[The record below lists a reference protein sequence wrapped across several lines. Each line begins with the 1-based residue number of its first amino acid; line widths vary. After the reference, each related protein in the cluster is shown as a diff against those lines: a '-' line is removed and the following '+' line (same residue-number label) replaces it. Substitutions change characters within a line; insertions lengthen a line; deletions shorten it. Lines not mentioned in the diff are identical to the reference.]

1 MLMCGGKGFISA
13 NILLLF
19 LFLFL
24 FLLLLF
30 WVGVVGS
37 RVNIYI
43 LGTLH
48 PLCLI
53 AGSVGPN
60 PFSFLFW
67 HDSVGKLLWHSPG
80 KVHSAFVS
88 KAIEIQ

>member
-1 MLMCGGKGFISA
+1 MLMCGGKGFISG
-13 NILLLF
+13 NTLLLF
-19 LFLFL
+19 LFLLL

-30 WVGVVGS
+30 WVVGS
-37 RVNIYI
+37 RANIYI

-67 HDSVGKLLWHSPG
+67 HDSVGTLLWHSPG

-88 KAIEIQ
+88 RAIEIQ